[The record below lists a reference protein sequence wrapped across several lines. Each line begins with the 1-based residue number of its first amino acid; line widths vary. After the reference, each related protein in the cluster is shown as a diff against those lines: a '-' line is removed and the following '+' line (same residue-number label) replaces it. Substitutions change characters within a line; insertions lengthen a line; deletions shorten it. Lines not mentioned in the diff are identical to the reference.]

1 MKVNMTKTVSFSEED
16 IKELVK
22 TYLGQEGYDIDGEVH
37 INIKNRCTGY
47 GMDEHYEY
55 FLDSVSAKVV
65 DKDVKRA

>member
-22 TYLGQEGYDIDGEVH
+22 TYLEQEGYDVEGEVH
-37 INIKNRCTGY
+37 VSVRSRCTGY
-47 GMDEHYEY
+47 GYDEHVEY

-65 DKDVKRA
+65 DRDVKRA